1 NLFDLII
8 IEEKE
13 QNELE
18 NLYDIDNN
26 RDVLSDEIELDPQFI
41 LYIYSSSIDFTNN
54 DVKTNVA
61 TLIAA
66 DELCLNNLCDSIEN
80 YLLDN
85 KESLKKNFILIQ
97 NVVSQITQLNKL
109 NRFCKI
115 VTRNDAFIIFKADD
129 FTTMKQEILIDLLEK
144 NKKKYSEN
152 SILIWDKLMEWIIA
166 QSDDELPLDTTKW
179 TLDEISTFRT
189 MIRPFLPLINFETI
203 SPKDFFQKIKP
214 FKNCFDH
221 DFYIQILEYYSFSN
235 NDVTVIHSKSSLDS
249 KVINS
254 KKGSLS
260 RNSIKSKKQDR
271 LDQIN

>member
-1 NLFDLII
+1 
-8 IEEKE
+8 
-13 QNELE
+13 
-18 NLYDIDNN
+18 
-26 RDVLSDEIELDPQFI
+26 
-41 LYIYSSSIDFTNN
+41 YIYSSSIDFTNN

-85 KESLKKNFILIQ
+85 KKSLKKNFILIQ
-97 NVVSQITQLNKL
+97 NVVSQITQLK
-109 NRFCKI
+109 
-115 VTRNDAFIIFKADD
+115 
-129 FTTMKQEILIDLLEK
+129 ILIDLLEK
-144 NKKKYSEN
+144 NKKRYSEN

-179 TLDEISTFRT
+179 TLNEISTFRT